1 MTTLVGSKST
11 DIPSI
16 YDTTNEN
23 FTKIVN
29 EMAKAQP
36 QYSQSISNL
45 QLDYIQTTKNVIQNT
60 ISAQKQLAGSSSRAA
75 AGVFQE
81 QDHIQNNSRNNQMKS
96 QITQSEQLASIT
108 SLLSMH

>member
-1 MTTLVGSKST
+1 MILIDIKMVDNKIKDDNTSSSKST

-60 ISAQKQLAGSSSRAA
+60 ISAQKQLAGSSSK
-75 AGVFQE
+75 QLE
-81 QDHIQNNSRNNQMKS
+81 HSNNGPIYRTIHETIK
-96 QITQSEQLASIT
+96 
-108 SLLSMH
+108 